1 MRETSSR
8 TIAKTVSWRVV
19 ATIATFIVSYFIS
32 GDYEVATGIAG
43 IQIFVHTGLYYFHER
58 MWINITWGREK
69 KGA

>member
-1 MRETSSR
+1 MIESSKR
-8 TIAKTVSWRVV
+8 TLVKTVSWRIV
-19 ATIATFIVSYFIS
+19 ATIATFAVSYFIS

-58 MWINITWGREK
+58 MWINVNWGKTK